1 MKTEHHNEVFLKNLS
16 DLEVMQLIIDAE
28 LLGKPYLAALKEQL
42 TRLNVKAPQ

>member
-1 MKTEHHNEVFLKNLS
+1 MHASESYLKNLS

-28 LLGKPYLAALKEQL
+28 LLGKAHLAALKEQL